1 LLVAAAR
8 GERERGRDGERG
20 AQGGGRPDP
29 LPDGAE
35 CERENDLIL
44 TRELLKPEAR
54 EKVSASLPSA
64 FANAARAARMRAP

>member
-1 LLVAAAR
+1 
-8 GERERGRDGERG
+8 
-20 AQGGGRPDP
+20 

-35 CERENDLIL
+35 CERGNGLIL